1 MSKDKTKFVPGSV
14 DLFKENIDKLKE
26 LFPQVVTDGEI
37 DFEMLKSILDKNLAD
52 SKEKYQFTWNGK
64 SRTIKLAQSPSNATL
79 LPSIKDSKN
88 WDTTENLYIEGDN
101 LEVLKL
107 LQKTYFNKI
116 KMIYIDPPYNTGG
129 DFVYKDDFK
138 DTIKNYK
145 EQTEQ
150 TTRVNPETS
159 GRYHTDWLNMMYSR
173 LMLAK
178 NLLSDDGV
186 IFVSIDDNEVE
197 NLKKMMNEIFGEN
210 NFVAQIVRKTRSG
223 GGYGESDFGV
233 EHDYVIVLSKN
244 RNITKFEKLAKSD
257 VEVEKYFNK
266 KDYKGAYHLREL
278 KQSKNQEGKRENRPF
293 MFFPFILENGNISL
307 LPETENKKL
316 YINGKFD
323 DIFLREIEK
332 KYELILPILADGDF
346 GRWTCGYDYAKKL
359 IENDNIEIIDKV
371 VYKKER
377 ITDDKKGKVLT
388 SIMSDAKYSNNQGGK
403 DLKNIFE
410 DNIFDFPKPLDL
422 IKTLLN
428 LLDENCYVL
437 DFFSGSATT
446 AHAVMQLNAEDGGNR
461 KFIMVQLPE
470 KTNEDSEAFK
480 AGYKN
485 ICEIGKERI
494 RKAGELVKKDLIEK
508 NAKLDKDQEKV
519 DPNKLDIGFKVFKLE
534 ESNFKEWD
542 SSKEPTIEQ
551 LELFADPIKEGK
563 SEEDVLYEVLLKYGV
578 FDQEVKKIKIN
589 KKDVYSISDNY
600 LIVMLSNK
608 ITLEDVEEIKKLK
621 PKIVIFR
628 DSGFNGND
636 TIKINAFYTLTKTS
650 DEKDQVEVKSV

>member
-1 MSKDKTKFVPGSV
+1 MLKDKTKFEPGSV
-14 DLFKENIDKLKE
+14 DLFKENLDKLKE

-64 SRTIKLAQSPSNATL
+64 SRTIKLAQTPSNATL
-79 LPSIKDSKN
+79 LPSKKDSKD

-186 IFVSIDDNEVE
+186 IFVSIDENEVE

-210 NFVAQIVRKTRSG
+210 NFVVKMPRKT
-223 GGYGESDFGV
+223 V
-233 EHDYVIVLSKN
+233 EHIRVIADNELQKLNDYVLVFAKSVKIV
-244 RNITKFEKLAKSD
+244 KFRKQVTGLKEFPFSDEKGNYALKSFQNSGAAGTRRFRPNLYYPIYYNLKLANFSL
-257 VEVEKYFNK
+257 EKKDGYLEIFPKKVRNEDGRWLWSK
-266 KDYKGAYHLREL
+266 EKFSNDKENLLFKNGSIFRKDYKKEDLIEFNSSSY
-278 KQSKNQEGKRENRPF
+278 KNWLDQFPNRLGST
-293 MFFPFILENGNISL
+293 IL
-307 LPETENKKL
+307 TKL
-316 YINGKFD
+316 SMLGVF
-323 DIFLREIEK
+323 
-332 KYELILPILADGDF
+332 
-346 GRWTCGYDYAKKL
+346 DYAKPVEL
-359 IENDNIEIIDKV
+359 ISFLINLDSSTNSII
-371 VYKKER
+371 
-377 ITDDKKGKVLT
+377 
-388 SIMSDAKYSNNQGGK
+388 
-403 DLKNIFE
+403 
-410 DNIFDFPKPLDL
+410 
-422 IKTLLN
+422 
-428 LLDENCYVL
+428 L

-446 AHAVMQLNAEDGGNR
+446 AHAVMQLNAEDVGNR

-470 KTNEDSEAFK
+470 KTSDDSEAFK

-494 RKAGELVKKDLIEK
+494 RRAGELVKKDLIEK
-508 NAKLDKDQEKV
+508 NAKLDKDEEKV

-589 KKDVYSISDNY
+589 KKDIYSISDNY

-608 ITLEDVEEIKKLK
+608 ITPEDVEEIKKLK

-636 TIKINAFYTLTKTS
+636 TIKINAFYTLTKS
-650 DEKDQVEVKSV
+650 GVEEVKSV

>member
-1 MSKDKTKFVPGSV
+1 MSNEMKKFNPGSV

-37 DFEMLKSILDKNLAD
+37 DLEMLKSILDKNLAD

-64 SRTIKLAQSPSNATL
+64 SRTIKLAQTPSNATL
-79 LPSIKDSKN
+79 LPSKKDSKN

-116 KMIYIDPPYNTGG
+116 KMIYIDPPYNTGNNII
-129 DFVYKDDFK
+129 YKNKFEISEVDYKSKYSAYDQ
-138 DTIKNYK
+138 KNQFLNTK
-145 EQTEQ
+145 SNS
-150 TTRVNPETS
+150 RF
-159 GRYHTDWLNMMYSR
+159 HTDWLNTIYPV
-173 LMLAK
+173 LILAR
-178 NLLSDDGV
+178 NLLTEDGGVV
-186 IFVSIDDNEVE
+186 ISIDNYELH
-197 NLKKMMNEIFGEN
+197 NMLKICDEIFGEN
-210 NFVAQIVRKTRSG
+210 NRIGIVTIVHKPEGRNQDKHLATSSEFGVFYSKNEKNFKLNPVVLDEEYLKDFIYSDNFGKYKLNNFIRVG
-223 GGYGESDFGV
+223 GGDDNLRINKTNFYYPIYVSQDLKKISTIKFKESIEIFPITTV
-233 EHDYVIVLSKN
+233 ERTWKTIISSAQSLIEKN
-244 RNITKFEKLAKSD
+244 ELIAVKDAKGKIAIC
-257 VEVEKYFNK
+257 EKYRESKGQLIKTHWISK
-266 KDYKGAYHLREL
+266 KYNYINYGTK
-278 KQSKNQEGKRENRPF
+278 
-293 MFFPFILENGNISL
+293 ILENIMGGKTFDYPKSL
-307 LPETENKKL
+307 F
-316 YINGKFD
+316 Y
-323 DIFLREIEK
+323 
-332 KYELILPILADGDF
+332 
-346 GRWTCGYDYAKKL
+346 
-359 IENDNIEIIDKV
+359 IIDLAKLV
-371 VYKKER
+371 SSF
-377 ITDDKKGKVLT
+377 D
-388 SIMSDAKYSNNQGGK
+388 SI
-403 DLKNIFE
+403 I
-410 DNIFDFPKPLDL
+410 
-422 IKTLLN
+422 
-428 LLDENCYVL
+428 L

-470 KTNEDSEAFK
+470 KTSDDSEAFK
-480 AGYKN
+480 AGYMN

-494 RKAGELVKKDLIEK
+494 RRAGELVKKDLIEK

-589 KKDVYSISDNY
+589 NKDIYSISENY

-608 ITLEDVEEIKKLK
+608 ITPEDVEEVKKLK

-636 TIKINAFYTLTKTS
+636 TIKINAFYTLTKS
-650 DEKDQVEVKSV
+650 GVEEVKTV

>member
-1 MSKDKTKFVPGSV
+1 MLKDKTKFEPGSV

-37 DFEMLKSILDKNLAD
+37 DFEILKSILDKNLSD

-64 SRTIKLAQSPSNATL
+64 SRTIKLAQTPSNATL
-79 LPSIKDSKN
+79 LPSKKDSKD

-197 NLKKMMNEIFGEN
+197 NLKKIMNEIYGEN
-210 NFVAQIVRKTRSG
+210 GFVSQIVWHKKTQPSFLSKEFICVTEYILCYKKTSQSLIFYG
-223 GGYGESDFGV
+223 GLTDVNKEIELLNISNEYSTRVLNKDK
-233 EHDYVIVLSKN
+233 VIVSHN
-244 RNITKFEKLAKSD
+244 FSGEI
-257 VEVEKYFNK
+257 K
-266 KDYKGAYHLREL
+266 KGEYGNSSL
-278 KQSKNQEGKRENRPF
+278 KIE
-293 MFFPFILENGNISL
+293 ILDDL
-307 LPETENKKL
+307 LIL
-316 YINGKFD
+316 NGKFNQ
-323 DIFLREIEK
+323 DIKIRGRFKWKQEK
-332 KYELILPILADGDF
+332 IDEELSKGSLILIKSTKTFRPTIKRFEGSEPNIKPPTNLLS
-346 GRWTCGYDYAKKL
+346 KL
-359 IENDNIEIIDKV
+359 INHFPTNTDATNEIKSLFND
-371 VYKKER
+371 
-377 ITDDKKGKVLT
+377 
-388 SIMSDAKYSNNQGGK
+388 YS
-403 DLKNIFE
+403 
-410 DNIFDFPKPLDL
+410 IFDYPKPT
-422 IKTLLN
+422 KLLN
-428 LLDENCYVL
+428 FLIESVSFASTNSIIL

-470 KTNEDSEAFK
+470 KTTEDSEAYK

-494 RKAGELVKKDLIEK
+494 RRAGELVKKDLIEK
-508 NAKLDKDQEKV
+508 NAKLDKDEEKV
-519 DPNKLDIGFKVFKLE
+519 DPSKLDIGFKVFKLE

-608 ITLEDVEEIKKLK
+608 ITPEDVEEIKKLK

-636 TIKINAFYTLTKTS
+636 TIKINAFYTLLN
-650 DEKDQVEVKSV
+650 QV

>member
-1 MSKDKTKFVPGSV
+1 MLKDKTKFEPGSV

-178 NLLSDDGV
+178 NLLSDDGA
-186 IFVSIDDNEVE
+186 IFVSIDENEVE
-197 NLKKMMNEIFGEN
+197 NLKKIMNEIYGEN
-210 NFVAQIVRKTRSG
+210 NFIAQFTRLTKKG
-223 GGYGESDFGV
+223 GKSTDKIAKNN
-233 EHDYVIVLSKN
+233 DYVMVFSKN
-244 RNITKFEKLAKSD
+244 
-257 VEVEKYFNK
+257 Y
-266 KDYKGAYHLREL
+266 
-278 KQSKNQEGKRENRPF
+278 
-293 MFFPFILENGNISL
+293 
-307 LPETENKKL
+307 
-316 YINGKFD
+316 
-323 DIFLREIEK
+323 
-332 KYELILPILADGDF
+332 
-346 GRWTCGYDYAKKL
+346 KL
-359 IENDNIEIIDKV
+359 IEIKRIAHNDSGFKFKDEYFDERGLFKLNQTLDYNSLQYSKTMDYPIQVEGRVYYPGSSEDLFNQRQNGNHKRIDWVWRWSKAKVQAGLKLGFIKIQTSNKENSRIYTKTYQNATLDKINDEYVV
-371 VYKKER
+371 VYTER
-377 ITDDKKGKVLT
+377 TKPIS
-388 SIMSDAKYSNNQGGK
+388 SIDLVDNKYSNDRSNNE
-403 DLKNIFE
+403 LKNLLGDTYFE
-410 DNIFDFPKPLDL
+410 YVKPIEL
-422 IKTLLN
+422 IRFITAYFT
-428 LLDENCYVL
+428 ENDSIIL

-470 KTNEDSEAFK
+470 KTTEDSEAYK

-494 RKAGELVKKDLIEK
+494 RRAGELVKKDLIEK
-508 NAKLDKDQEKV
+508 NTKLDKDEEKV
-519 DPNKLDIGFKVFKLE
+519 DPSKLDIGFKVFKLE

-578 FDQEVKKIKIN
+578 FDQEVKKLKIN
-589 KKDVYSISDNY
+589 NKDIYSVSDNY

-608 ITLEDVEEIKKLK
+608 ITPEDVEEIKKLK

-636 TIKINAFYTLTKTS
+636 TIKINAFYTLTKS
-650 DEKDQVEVKSV
+650 GVEEVKSV

>member
-26 LFPQVVTDGEI
+26 LFPQVVSDGEI
-37 DFEMLKSILDKNLAD
+37 DFEMLKSILDENLAD

-64 SRTIKLAQSPSNATL
+64 SRTIKLAQTPSNATL
-79 LPSIKDSKN
+79 LPSKKDSEN
-88 WDTTENLYIEGDN
+88 WDATENLYIEGDN

-210 NFVAQIVRKTRSG
+210 NFVVKMPRKT
-223 GGYGESDFGV
+223 V
-233 EHDYVIVLSKN
+233 EHIRVIADNELQKLNDYVLVFAKSVKIV
-244 RNITKFEKLAKSD
+244 KFRKQVTGLKEFPFSDEKGNYSLKSFQNSGAAGTRRFRPNLYYPIYYNLKLANFSL
-257 VEVEKYFNK
+257 EKKDGYLEIFPKKVRNEDGRWLWSK
-266 KDYKGAYHLREL
+266 EIFSNDKENLLFKNGSIFRKDYKKEDLIEFNSSSY
-278 KQSKNQEGKRENRPF
+278 KNWLDQFPNRLGST
-293 MFFPFILENGNISL
+293 IL
-307 LPETENKKL
+307 TKL
-316 YINGKFD
+316 SMLGVF
-323 DIFLREIEK
+323 
-332 KYELILPILADGDF
+332 
-346 GRWTCGYDYAKKL
+346 DYAKPVEL
-359 IENDNIEIIDKV
+359 ISFLINLDSSTNSII
-371 VYKKER
+371 
-377 ITDDKKGKVLT
+377 
-388 SIMSDAKYSNNQGGK
+388 
-403 DLKNIFE
+403 
-410 DNIFDFPKPLDL
+410 
-422 IKTLLN
+422 
-428 LLDENCYVL
+428 L

-470 KTNEDSEAFK
+470 KTTEDSEAFK

-494 RKAGELVKKDLIEK
+494 RRAGELVKKDLIEK
-508 NAKLDKDQEKV
+508 NTKLDKDEEKV
-519 DPNKLDIGFKVFKLE
+519 DPSKLDIGFKVFKLE

-589 KKDVYSISDNY
+589 NKDIYSISDNY

-636 TIKINAFYTLTKTS
+636 TIKINAFYTLTKS
-650 DEKDQVEVKSV
+650 GVEEVKSV